1 MCGVEEGITQMA
13 SSSGSTANGSVV
25 RTDAA
30 RPSLRT
36 ALERV
41 WPYLP
46 APAPGVE
53 LPHRRHLSLDVPT
66 RMVTHTDRETHPR
79 LTKPWPRGAN
89 TRVSPSDRP
98 QLVLSVYGED
108 YFGRPDM
115 ILG

>member
-66 RMVTHTDRETHPR
+66 RMVTHTDAISQRDTPAAHQT
-79 LTKPWPRGAN
+79 LAKGGQHAG
-89 TRVSPSDRP
+89 
-98 QLVLSVYGED
+98 LAL
-108 YFGRPDM
+108 
-115 ILG
+115 